1 MCRLVGG
8 GCFFE
13 DFVLVFDNVE
23 KKKNLISIYIFN
35 LRLTYNGYII
45 TF

>member
-23 KKKNLISIYIFN
+23 KKKKSNFN
-35 LRLTYNGYII
+35 LY
-45 TF
+45 F